1 MKASYDPKATLK
13 GRVMRE
19 VEREYSRRY
28 QEHQNAIQKD
38 ISVQLVAAVLHTLH
52 VCEGFGEKRLRRFF
66 AELNG
71 TFEDMSG
78 VGFAGEFDCD
88 DLAELVREKFGID
101 LESEIKCVKC
111 EWERGGAK

>member
-1 MKASYDPKATLK
+1 MRASYDPKSTLK

-19 VEREYSRRY
+19 VEREYARRY

-38 ISVQLVAAVLHTLH
+38 ISVQLVAAVLHTLN

-66 AELNG
+66 DELNS
-71 TFEDMSG
+71 TFEDMNG

-88 DLAELVREKFGID
+88 DLAETVREKFGID
-101 LESEIKCVKC
+101 LKSEIKVVKC
-111 EWERGGAK
+111 EWKK

>member
-1 MKASYDPKATLK
+1 MKALVTPKQQLK
-13 GRVMRE
+13 PRVMKE
-19 VEREYSRRY
+19 VEREYARRY

-38 ISVQLVAAVLHTLH
+38 ISVQLTAAVLYTLN

-88 DLAELVREKFGID
+88 DLAEAVREKFGID
-101 LESEIKCVKC
+101 LESEIKVVKC
-111 EWERGGAK
+111 EWKRGGAK

>member
-1 MKASYDPKATLK
+1 MRASYDPKATLK

-38 ISVQLVAAVLHTLH
+38 ISVQLVAAVLHTLNI
-52 VCEGFGEKRLRRFF
+52 CEGFGAKRLRRFF
-66 AELNG
+66 KELNG
-71 TFEDMSG
+71 TFEDMNG

-88 DLAELVREKFGID
+88 DLAEQIREKFGID
-101 LESEIKCVKC
+101 LKSEITCVKS
-111 EWERGGAK
+111 EWKK